1 MADIIRLPN
10 NEQVICFN
18 SEEYTLGELIREKLG
33 YDAYCIYENIIN
45 ERDRLEHELLQYEK
59 DELVFE
65 TESDIDL

>member
-10 NEQVICFN
+10 NEQIICFS
-18 SEEYTLGELIREKLG
+18 SEEHTLGELIREKLG
-33 YDAYCIYENIIN
+33 YDAYCIYEGIID

-59 DELVFE
+59 DQLVFD